1 MTAMKTTV
9 WTVIA
14 SGVAWQGGCTYHVAA
29 GAMGNLRTDGTTA
42 SERVPKAH
50 MALLAGAGPC
60 LRWPR
65 VRASLTLDGAIRGAS
80 ASVLGATEVMWIF
93 DEGHARIWTGTTRTS
108 LALKGR
114 LAGGWNEITNRRI
127 AEAGVGLAI
136 VLDSDRARDLLIANK
151 NAYTGDFHAVSLDVI
166 ATYAPDRRGEDEV
179 WLGAQL
185 AFHLNGLSS
194 PPPPIGGTVVRRGGE
209 YSRPA
214 PGQSTDCNGGHL
226 P

>member
-1 MTAMKTTV
+1 MRTAV
-9 WTVIA
+9 WAVIGSA
-14 SGVAWQGGCTYHVAA
+14 AVWQGGCTYHVAA

-65 VRASLTLDGAIRGAS
+65 LRASLTLDGAIRGAS

-93 DEGHARIWTGTTRTS
+93 LEGYSARYPHATRTS
-108 LALKGR
+108 LAVKGR

-127 AEAGVGLAI
+127 AEAGIGLAL
-136 VLDSDRARDLLIANK
+136 VLDSYRQRNTLLGDGK
-151 NAYTGDFHAVSLDVI
+151 TGDFHAVSLDLI
-166 ATYAPDRRGEDEV
+166 ATYAPDRRGQDEV
-179 WLGAQL
+179 WLGGQVSYH
-185 AFHLNGLSS
+185 FNGFSS
-194 PPPPIGGTVVRRGGE
+194 PPSPGPIRGGTVSSGVRYNRPKPGE
-209 YSRPA
+209 A
-214 PGQSTDCNGGHL
+214 TDCNGGHL

>member
-1 MTAMKTTV
+1 MRTAV
-9 WTVIA
+9 WAVIA
-14 SGVAWQGGCTYHVAA
+14 SAAAWQGGCTYHVAA

-65 VRASLTLDGAIRGAS
+65 LRASLTLDGAIRGAS

-93 DEGHARIWTGTTRTS
+93 LEGHARSWDGRTRTS
-108 LALKGR
+108 LGLKGR
-114 LAGGWNEITNRRI
+114 LAGGWNGITNRRI
-127 AEAGVGLAI
+127 VEAGIGLAV
-136 VLDSDRARDLLIANK
+136 VLDSARMRRLVTERFPQQ
-151 NAYTGDFHAVSLDVI
+151 TGDFHAVSLDLI
-166 ATYAPDRRGEDEV
+166 ATYAPDRVGEDEV

-185 AFHLNGLSS
+185 SFHLNGLSS
-194 PPPPIGGTVVRRGGE
+194 PPPVSGGTRVGSYGQYRAPE
-209 YSRPA
+209 

>member
-1 MTAMKTTV
+1 MRTAV
-9 WTVIA
+9 WAVIGSA
-14 SGVAWQGGCTYHVAA
+14 AVWQGGCTYHVAA

-65 VRASLTLDGAIRGAS
+65 LRASLTLDGAIRGAS

-93 DEGHARIWTGTTRTS
+93 LEGHAQSSEGRTRTS
-108 LALKGR
+108 LGLKGR
-114 LAGGWNEITNRRI
+114 LAGGWNGITNRRI
-127 AEAGVGLAI
+127 AEAGLGIAI
-136 VLDSDRARDLLIANK
+136 VLDSDRMRGLNFANRYAR
-151 NAYTGDFHAVSLDVI
+151 TGDFHAVSLDVI

-185 AFHLNGLSS
+185 AFHLNGWSS
-194 PPPPIGGTVVRRGGE
+194 PPPPIGG
-209 YSRPA
+209 SRVANNEKYNKPE

>member
-1 MTAMKTTV
+1 MRTAV
-9 WTVIA
+9 WAVIGSA
-14 SGVAWQGGCTYHVAA
+14 AVWQGGCTYHVAA

-65 VRASLTLDGAIRGAS
+65 LRASLTLDGAIRGAS

-93 DEGHARIWTGTTRTS
+93 LEGHAQSSEGRTRTS
-108 LALKGR
+108 LGLKGR
-114 LAGGWNEITNRRI
+114 LAGGWNGITNRRI
-127 AEAGVGLAI
+127 AEAGMGIAI
-136 VLDSDRARDLLIANK
+136 VLDSDRMRGLNFANRYAR
-151 NAYTGDFHAVSLDVI
+151 TGDFHAVSLDVI

-185 AFHLNGLSS
+185 AFHLNGWSS
-194 PPPPIGGTVVRRGGE
+194 PPPPIGG
-209 YSRPA
+209 SRVANNEKYNKPQ

>member
-1 MTAMKTTV
+1 MRSAAWAV
-9 WTVIA
+9 VLSA
-14 SGVAWQGGCTYHVAA
+14 VAWQGGCTYHVAA

-65 VRASLTLDGAIRGAS
+65 LRASLTLDGAIRGAS

-93 DEGHARIWTGTTRTS
+93 LEGHAQSSEGRTRTS
-108 LALKGR
+108 LGLKGR
-114 LAGGWNEITNRRI
+114 LAGGWNGITNRRI
-127 AEAGVGLAI
+127 AEAGMGIAI
-136 VLDSDRARDLLIANK
+136 VLDSDRMRGLNFANRYAR
-151 NAYTGDFHAVSLDVI
+151 TGDFHAVSLDVI

-185 AFHLNGLSS
+185 AFHLNGWSS
-194 PPPPIGGTVVRRGGE
+194 PPPPIGG
-209 YSRPA
+209 SRVANNEKYNKPQ

>member
-1 MTAMKTTV
+1 MRTAV
-9 WTVIA
+9 WAVIGSA
-14 SGVAWQGGCTYHVAA
+14 AVWQGGCTYHVAA

-65 VRASLTLDGAIRGAS
+65 LRASLTLDGAIRGAS

-93 DEGHARIWTGTTRTS
+93 LEGHAQSSEGRTRTS
-108 LALKGR
+108 LGLKGR
-114 LAGGWNEITNRRI
+114 LAGGWNGITNRRI
-127 AEAGVGLAI
+127 AEAGLGIAI
-136 VLDSDRARDLLIANK
+136 VLDSDRMRGLNFANRYAR
-151 NAYTGDFHAVSLDVI
+151 TGDFHAVSLDVI

-185 AFHLNGLSS
+185 AFHLNGWSS
-194 PPPPIGGTVVRRGGE
+194 PPPPIGG
-209 YSRPA
+209 SRVANNEKYNKPQ

>member
-1 MTAMKTTV
+1 MKTTV
-9 WTVIA
+9 WTAIA
-14 SGVAWQGGCTYHVAA
+14 SAAVWQAGCTYHAA
-29 GAMGNLRTDGTTA
+29 IGGQGKLRGDDMIGSREAPRGAP
-42 SERVPKAH
+42 S
-50 MALLAGAGPC
+50 LLVGAGPC

-65 VRASLTLDGAIRGAS
+65 LRASLTLDAALRGISIVPLA
-80 ASVLGATEVMWIF
+80 ATEVMWIF
-93 DEGHARIWTGTTRTS
+93 DEGAVRIWEGTTRTS

-114 LAGGWNEITNRRI
+114 LAGGWNGITNRRI

-136 VLDSDRARDLLIANK
+136 VLDSDRARDLFIANK

-185 AFHLNGLSS
+185 AFHLNGLSA
-194 PPPPIGGTVVRRGGE
+194 PPTPYGRRVRAGYAKPR
-209 YSRPA
+209 R
-214 PGQSTDCNGGHL
+214 GQSTDCNGGHL

>member
-1 MTAMKTTV
+1 MRSAA
-9 WTVIA
+9 WALIA
-14 SGVAWQGGCTYHVAA
+14 SAVVWQGGCTYHVAA
-29 GAMGNLRTDGTTA
+29 GAMGNLRTDGRTA

-65 VRASLTLDGAIRGAS
+65 LRASLTLDGAIRGAS

-93 DEGHARIWTGTTRTS
+93 NEGHARLGGGTTRTS

-114 LAGGWNEITNRRI
+114 LAGGWNGITNRRI
-127 AEAGVGLAI
+127 AEAGLGIAI
-136 VLDSDRARDLLIANK
+136 VLDSDRTRDLYFASRND
-151 NAYTGDFHAVSLDVI
+151 YTGDFHAVSLDVI

-185 AFHLNGLSS
+185 AFHVNGLSS
-194 PPPPIGGTVVRRGGE
+194 PPPPTGGAVVRRGGD
-209 YSRPA
+209 YGRPA

>member
-1 MTAMKTTV
+1 MRSAAWAV
-9 WTVIA
+9 VLSA
-14 SGVAWQGGCTYHVAA
+14 VAWQGGCTYHVAA

-65 VRASLTLDGAIRGAS
+65 LRASLTLDGAIRGAS

-93 DEGHARIWTGTTRTS
+93 LEGHAQSSEGRTRTS
-108 LALKGR
+108 LGLKGR
-114 LAGGWNEITNRRI
+114 LAGGWNGITNRRI
-127 AEAGVGLAI
+127 AEAGMGIAI
-136 VLDSDRARDLLIANK
+136 VLDSDRMRGLNFANRYAR
-151 NAYTGDFHAVSLDVI
+151 TGDFHAVSLDVI

-185 AFHLNGLSS
+185 AFHLNGWSS
-194 PPPPIGGTVVRRGGE
+194 PPPPIGG
-209 YSRPA
+209 SRVANNEKYNKPE

>member
-1 MTAMKTTV
+1 MRSAA
-9 WTVIA
+9 WALIA
-14 SGVAWQGGCTYHVAA
+14 SAVVWQGGCTYHVAA
-29 GAMGNLRTDGTTA
+29 GAMGNLRTDGATA

-65 VRASLTLDGAIRGAS
+65 LRASLTLDGAIRGAS

-93 DEGHARIWTGTTRTS
+93 NEGALRIHEASTRTS

-114 LAGGWNEITNRRI
+114 LAGGWNGITNRRI
-127 AEAGVGLAI
+127 AEAGLGIAI
-136 VLDSDRARDLLIANK
+136 VLDSDRTRDLYFAGRND
-151 NAYTGDFHAVSLDVI
+151 YTGDFHAMSLDVI

-185 AFHLNGLSS
+185 AFHLNGW
-194 PPPPIGGTVVRRGGE
+194 
-209 YSRPA
+209 SRPPNPHGRRVQA
-214 PGQSTDCNGGHL
+214 GYAKPRPGQSTDCNGGHL

>member
-1 MTAMKTTV
+1 MRTAV
-9 WTVIA
+9 WAVIGSA
-14 SGVAWQGGCTYHVAA
+14 AVWQGGCTYHVAA

-65 VRASLTLDGAIRGAS
+65 LRASLTLDGAIRGAS

-93 DEGHARIWTGTTRTS
+93 LEGYSARYPHATRTS
-108 LALKGR
+108 LAVKGR

-127 AEAGVGLAI
+127 AEAGIGLAL
-136 VLDSDRARDLLIANK
+136 VLDSYRQRNTLLSDGK
-151 NAYTGDFHAVSLDVI
+151 TGDFHAVSLDLI
-166 ATYAPDRRGEDEV
+166 ATYAPDRRGQDEV
-179 WLGAQL
+179 WLGGQVSYH
-185 AFHLNGLSS
+185 FNGLSA
-194 PPPPIGGTVVRRGGE
+194 PPAPGPIRGGTVSSGVR
-209 YSRPA
+209 YNRPQ
-214 PGQSTDCNGGHL
+214 PGQATDCNGGHL

>member
-1 MTAMKTTV
+1 MRTAV
-9 WTVIA
+9 WAVIGSA
-14 SGVAWQGGCTYHVAA
+14 AVWQGGCTYHVAA
-29 GAMGNLRTDGTTA
+29 GAMGNLRTDGRTA

-65 VRASLTLDGAIRGAS
+65 LRASLTLDGAIRGAS

-93 DEGHARIWTGTTRTS
+93 NEGHARLGGGTTRTS

-114 LAGGWNEITNRRI
+114 LAGGWNGITNRRI
-127 AEAGVGLAI
+127 AEAGLGIAI
-136 VLDSDRARDLLIANK
+136 VLDSDRTRDLYFASRNDY
-151 NAYTGDFHAVSLDVI
+151 AGDFHAVSLDVI

-185 AFHLNGLSS
+185 AFHVNGLSS
-194 PPPPIGGTVVRRGGE
+194 PPPPTGGAVVRRGGD
-209 YSRPA
+209 YGRPA
-214 PGQSTDCNGGHL
+214 PEQSTDCNGGHL

>member
-1 MTAMKTTV
+1 MRSAAWAV
-9 WTVIA
+9 VLSA
-14 SGVAWQGGCTYHVAA
+14 VAWQGGCTYHVAA

-65 VRASLTLDGAIRGAS
+65 LRASLTLDGAIRGAS

-93 DEGHARIWTGTTRTS
+93 LEGHAQSSEGRTRTS
-108 LALKGR
+108 LGLKGR
-114 LAGGWNEITNRRI
+114 LAGGWNGITNRRI
-127 AEAGVGLAI
+127 AEAGLGIAI
-136 VLDSDRARDLLIANK
+136 VLDSDRMRGLNFANRYAR
-151 NAYTGDFHAVSLDVI
+151 TGDFHAVSLDVI

-185 AFHLNGLSS
+185 AFHLNGWSS
-194 PPPPIGGTVVRRGGE
+194 PPPPIGG
-209 YSRPA
+209 SRVANNEKYNKPE

>member
-1 MTAMKTTV
+1 MRSAA
-9 WTVIA
+9 WAVIA
-14 SGVAWQGGCTYHVAA
+14 SAAVWQGGCTYHVAA

-65 VRASLTLDGAIRGAS
+65 LRASLTLDGAIRGAS

-93 DEGHARIWTGTTRTS
+93 LEGHAQSSEGRTRTS
-108 LALKGR
+108 LGLKGR
-114 LAGGWNEITNRRI
+114 LAGGWNGITNRRI
-127 AEAGVGLAI
+127 AEAGLGIAI
-136 VLDSDRARDLLIANK
+136 VLDSDRMRGLNFANRYAR
-151 NAYTGDFHAVSLDVI
+151 TGDFHAVSLDVI

-185 AFHLNGLSS
+185 AFHLNGWSS
-194 PPPPIGGTVVRRGGE
+194 PPPPIGG
-209 YSRPA
+209 SRVANNEKYNKPE